1 MPNDNKENPDHHGM
15 NVSALRRSATGFA
28 LDRED
33 LHDDPIEQFED
44 WFRYA
49 CETVP
54 MDPNAASIATVDEQH
69 RPSSR
74 TVLLKYFD
82 ESGFVFFTN
91 FESKKAEHIAANPH
105 VAMLFF
111 WSDAA
116 RQVKI
121 RGTAEKVPTSET
133 LKYFVSRPRGS
144 QIGAWVSAQSSVIT
158 NRSLLEIKF
167 QELKDKFRNKEVP
180 LPSFW
185 GGYRVVPYEVEFWQG
200 RRNRL
205 HDRFQYTKR
214 DDGGWDIDRLA
225 P

>member
-1 MPNDNKENPDHHGM
+1 MSENTEKDPA
-15 NVSALRRSATGFA
+15 ALRRSATGFA

-33 LHDDPIEQFED
+33 LNDDPIVQFED

-54 MDPNAASIATVDEQH
+54 LDPNAVTLSTVDNEQ

-74 TVLLKYFD
+74 TVLLKSFD
-82 ESGFVFFTN
+82 ERGFVFYTN
-91 FESKKAEHIAANPH
+91 YESKKAVHIENNPN
-105 VAMLFF
+105 VSLLFF
-111 WSDAA
+111 WSEAA

-121 RGTAEKVPTSET
+121 RGKAEKIPTSES
-133 LKYFVSRPRGS
+133 LAYFLSRPRGS
-144 QIGAWVSAQSSVIT
+144 QIGAWVSAQSSVISS
-158 NRSLLEIKF
+158 RSLLESKF
-167 QELKDKFRNKEVP
+167 QEIKQKFKDRDIS

-185 GGYRVVPYEVEFWQG
+185 GGYRVIPAEIEFWQG

-205 HDRFQYTKR
+205 HDRFLFTKQ
-214 DDGGWDIDRLA
+214 DDGTWKIERLA

>member
-1 MPNDNKENPDHHGM
+1 MTDGKKTDEIRYGM
-15 NVSALRRSATGFA
+15 NVADLRRSATGFV
-28 LDRED
+28 LERED
-33 LHDDPIEQFED
+33 LEANPIVQFED

-54 MDPNAASIATVDEQH
+54 MDPNAFSISTVDADN
-69 RPSSR
+69 RPSNR

-82 ESGFVFFTN
+82 DRGFVFFTN
-91 FESKKAEHIAANPH
+91 FDSKKAEHITANPN
-105 VAMLFF
+105 VALLFF

-121 RGTAEKVPTSET
+121 RGIAEKIPTSET
-133 LKYFVSRPRGS
+133 LKYFITRPRGS
-144 QIGAWVSAQSSVIT
+144 QIGAWVSAQSSVISS
-158 NRSLLEIKF
+158 RSLLETEFQKLKNKF
-167 QELKDKFRNKEVP
+167 KNKEVP

-185 GGYRVVPYEVEFWQG
+185 GGYRVVPDEIEFWQG

-205 HDRFQYTKR
+205 HDRFQYTKQE
-214 DDGGWDIDRLA
+214 DGHWSIERLA